1 MTGRRKKRRRKTEER
16 ESGGGQRSTVGG
28 NLIPTA
34 CLRLRRKHQ
43 GQKGRAPL
51 LKAPVLPDEV
61 DRAAL
66 RLQIN
71 RVLHQSERVLTQ
83 APFLERFELLR
94 LLREVLV
101 NVSAARLH
109 ELGENQCYMTTCIMS
124 AWGRR
129 WNDKMH
135 D

>member
-1 MTGRRKKRRRKTEER
+1 MAWRRTKRRRKTEES
-16 ESGGGQRSTVGG
+16 EGGGKQWSTIGG
-28 NLIPTA
+28 DLIPTA
-34 CLRLRRKHQ
+34 RLRLRRKHQ
-43 GQKGRAPL
+43 GQKGRLPL
-51 LKAPVLPDEV
+51 LKAPVLPHEV

-109 ELGENQCYMTTCIMS
+109 ELGENECYMTCIMS
-124 AWGRR
+124 AYGRR
-129 WNDKMH
+129 WKDGMH